1 LYNNIDTLRNKIKG
15 FVSSIGFSGSKIVVL
30 DEADGMSNLLQAAL
44 RGFIEEFSGSARFIL
59 TANYSEKIIDPLKD
73 RLFIIDF
80 DSLFTK
86 NRQELIKNT
95 AKRLIGILGIE
106 DVEYNREDVLRLI
119 KSTYPSNRALLIK
132 LQNSIQDNVLSVQ
145 ETDEGLLDLAL
156 KAILDKDFNGY
167 MKEMN
172 GLSDPSV
179 IFSEVYKNIDS
190 FSNKSDVIILA
201 AKYSYQDAFARDRL
215 VNSIAFGAELMRR

>member
-1 LYNNIDTLRNKIKG
+1 
-15 FVSSIGFSGSKIVVL
+15 
-30 DEADGMSNLLQAAL
+30 
-44 RGFIEEFSGSARFIL
+44 
-59 TANYSEKIIDPLKD
+59 
-73 RLFIIDF
+73 
-80 DSLFTK
+80 
-86 NRQELIKNT
+86 
-95 AKRLIGILGIE
+95 
-106 DVEYNREDVLRLI
+106 
-119 KSTYPSNRALLIK
+119 
-132 LQNSIQDNVLSVQ
+132 VQ

-190 FSNKSDVIILA
+190 FINKSKPDVIILA

-215 VNSIAFGAELMRR
+215 VNSIAFGAELMRS